1 MSAASRSRARGIQA
15 RRGVAAKRKQRA
27 VGAAI
32 TTVLLVAIVGVVVL
46 MLANPPK
53 YRVTPAINRDLVQAM
68 DAVPGADV
76 AGADPVPRP
85 PGTVRSYYL
94 VRGRVTTVMYVSKQA
109 LRDEQTAM
117 VNGLVAAGWKPPNN
131 LNPGT
136 VATEKDSFTAVYA
149 SSDAVVQVALV
160 RIKDITAATYII
172 QSAK

>member
-1 MSAASRSRARGIQA
+1 MSAASRSRARGLQA
-15 RRGVAAKRKQRA
+15 KRGVASKRKQRA

-46 MLANPPK
+46 ILANPTK
-53 YRVTPAINRDLVQAM
+53 YRVTQAVNRDLVQSM
-68 DAVPGADV
+68 SSVPATDV
-76 AGADPVPRP
+76 SGADPVPRP
-85 PGTVRSYYL
+85 PGTVRSYFMI
-94 VRGRVTTVMYVSKQA
+94 RGRVTTAMYVSHQA

-117 VNGLVAAGWKPPNN
+117 VNQLVAAGWKAPNN

-149 SSDAVVQVALV
+149 SSDAVLQVALV